1 MSEKS
6 ISKISFA
13 PMEVLENPRWEP
25 TLPDSMNELSYPQTV
40 CLSDLIDMGYSKCFA
55 IQLDHAYDMDDSDF
69 CLFETSDREEWG
81 STLMTAAAD
90 VLRTEDGRLLPG
102 YVSKWLSPHYRLI
115 CVGTVDP
122 VNALTVDQQDQLLD
136 ATLGRVLRMIS
147 QNGDGS

>member
-1 MSEKS
+1 
-6 ISKISFA
+6 
-13 PMEVLENPRWEP
+13 LENPRREP
-25 TLPDSMNELSYPQTV
+25 TLPDSMNELSYPQTA

-69 CLFETSDREEWG
+69 CLVETSDREEWG
-81 STLMTAAAD
+81 SILMTATAD
-90 VLRTEDGRLLPG
+90 VLRSEDGRLLSG

-115 CVGTVDP
+115 CVGTVNP

-147 QNGDGS
+147 LNGDGS